1 MNRKTA
7 WVASMVVGLGAGA
20 CGGARDNPDPLESP
34 LGEIQT
40 AGAPQTVVRIA
51 DAFKDENWMRDIAIV
66 GNDLYVAVALS
77 GVYRLPKF
85 GGGITPIDVSP
96 DAEVD
101 ELASGD
107 GAVFWERFTFGS
119 GDAPTLYLRRVAA
132 GDTAVSTIHREGI
145 GGYEDNYGKNLQ
157 VDGSTV
163 YMTELSGITNL
174 GAIHRFPTTGGA
186 ELPSIAP
193 FTYPAGGGYISATD
207 LHRVWIARNGGIV
220 AIDCPLNSGTCTI
233 QRVTGDGTQPIAT
246 FAGKEAYVGAIDET
260 SIYFT
265 NVIYQPTPAPAS
277 VTTPLLKID
286 QQTGEIAQVT
296 ADSGGGY
303 FMLDGGQELF
313 YVSGASTINAVSKQ
327 GGAPRTV
334 ADLTGSHGIWRIAQ
348 DDTHLFVLT
357 AQNQVVAIPKGT
369 PAVAQP

>member
-1 MNRKTA
+1 MNRNTA
-7 WVASMVVGLGAGA
+7 WVVSMVVGLGAGA
-20 CGGARDNPDPLESP
+20 CSGARDNPNPLESP

-51 DAFKDENWMRDIAIV
+51 DAFKDQDWIRDIAIV
-66 GNDLYVAVALS
+66 DNDLYVTVAWS

-85 GGGITPIDVSP
+85 GGGITPIDVSA

-101 ELASGD
+101 ALASGD

-132 GDTAVSTIHREGI
+132 GDTAVSTIHQEGI
-145 GGYEDNYGKNLQ
+145 GGYEDYGRNLQ

-163 YMTELSGITNL
+163 YMTELSGVTNL

-193 FTYPAGGGYISATD
+193 FTYPAGGGYISGTD
-207 LHRVWIARNGGIV
+207 LHRVWIARSGGIV
-220 AIDCPLNSGTCTI
+220 TIDCPLNSDTCTI
-233 QRVTGDGTQPIAT
+233 QRVTGDGTQPIAA
-246 FAGKEAYVGAIDET
+246 FPGREAYVGAIDET

-265 NVIYQPTPAPAS
+265 SVIYHPTPAPSS

-286 QQTGEIAQVT
+286 QQTGEITQVT
-296 ADSGGGY
+296 PDSGGGY
-303 FMLDGGQELF
+303 TMLDGGQELF
-313 YVSGASTINAVSKQ
+313 YVSGAFRISAVSKQ
-327 GGAPRTV
+327 GGDPRTV
-334 ADLTGSHGIWRIAQ
+334 ADLTGSNGIWRMVQ

-357 AQNQVVAIPKGT
+357 AQSEVVAIPKGT
-369 PAVAQP
+369 PAAAQP